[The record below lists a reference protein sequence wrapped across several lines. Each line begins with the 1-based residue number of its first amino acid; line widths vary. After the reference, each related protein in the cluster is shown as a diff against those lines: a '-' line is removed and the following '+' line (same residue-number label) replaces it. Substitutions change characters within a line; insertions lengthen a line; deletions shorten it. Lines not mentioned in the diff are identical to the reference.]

1 MIEQTDAKIVF
12 FFDMC
17 KFVGENMC
25 FFFLFEKGRCMMCDV
40 RCMMLDFLS
49 QQADLDKI
57 AHPKI
62 KNLFFLDDIFRYFL
76 AYFKKIL

>member
-1 MIEQTDAKIVF
+1 
-12 FFDMC
+12 
-17 KFVGENMC
+17 
-25 FFFLFEKGRCMMCDV
+25 MCDV

-62 KNLFFLDDIFRYFL
+62 KNIFFLDDIFRYFL